1 MGCTQGFFLVMDA
14 ANSSQFPGDVQQ
26 LLFHGR
32 PKQGRGD
39 EGDSMNG
46 LIANSYDIFHQS
58 FNDGSACDWQQGL
71 GGCQGM
77 GPHSLAQPS
86 HRDNY
91 IHFLNI
97 SKSRMRPLTLG

>member
-1 MGCTQGFFLVMDA
+1 
-14 ANSSQFPGDVQQ
+14 
-26 LLFHGR
+26 
-32 PKQGRGD
+32 
-39 EGDSMNG
+39 MNG

-86 HRDNY
+86 HRDDY

>member
-1 MGCTQGFFLVMDA
+1 
-14 ANSSQFPGDVQQ
+14 VQQ

-58 FNDGSACDWQQGL
+58 FNDGSARDGQQGL
-71 GGCQGM
+71 GGCKGM
-77 GPHSLAQPS
+77 GPHSLAQPC
-86 HRDNY
+86 HRDDY

-97 SKSRMRPLTLG
+97 SKRLVKPLTQG